1 MLRQAWKESVR
12 PVLVINKIDRLIT
25 ELQFTPLEAYIHLNK
40 ILEQVN
46 AVMGTFFSENVLEE
60 DYRKKAEVF
69 FFFLS
74 FPVLLIF
81 PYNGCERCRC

>member
-1 MLRQAWKESVR
+1 VR

-60 DYRKKAEVF
+60 DYRKKAEVR
-69 FFFLS
+69 S
-74 FPVLLIF
+74 PTLLQ
-81 PYNGCERCRC
+81 RCQKLVGVKKKSVIGD

>member
-60 DYRKKAEVF
+60 DYRKKAEVLF
-69 FFFLS
+69 SLP
-74 FPVLLIF
+74 FPV
-81 PYNGCERCRC
+81 C

>member
-60 DYRKKAEVF
+60 DYRKKAEVL
-69 FFFLS
+69 FLLCPFQCITLAIS
-74 FPVLLIF
+74 
-81 PYNGCERCRC
+81 YYARYGC